1 MPLGEGKSRN
11 ANRLVIGVGS
21 LMLVESVGVLSHVFS
36 TRSRDAVVQADV
48 VDLATPITGEL
59 TQLNVDVGSQ
69 VQPNQPLAIIG
80 NVRASDGDLQR
91 LRTALSTAQTSL
103 EATERQLTLLRDD
116 EETFRRDAAEQ
127 RRLTTEREGNQL
139 DQLKA
144 DLAREQQ
151 ELGFSQRDLK
161 RQDQLY
167 RAGAV
172 AERVVDRARTA
183 VQTNQQQLAAIQ
195 ARIRAENNQLD
206 AAQRDL
212 NLDRTR
218 GNIDPTPR
226 LQETQQ
232 KRKQLESERI
242 TQIKRVEGLKAELQS
257 AETLL
262 SRQREAVIKAPRSGV
277 VWRLLARLGDD
288 LQAQQK
294 VIRMI
299 DCDRRWLLA
308 TVNEATLK
316 QLKIG
321 SEAKIDLIGE
331 ELNLKGRV
339 ELIRSGVDRLSG
351 GVNDNPIPVPVNQKS
366 LSQVRVGI
374 LNDLPAPAQK
384 LCFVGYGA
392 RVTFL

>member
-21 LMLVESVGVLSHVFS
+21 LMLVASVGVLSHVFS

-195 ARIRAENNQLD
+195 ARIRAEINQLD

>member
-1 MPLGEGKSRN
+1 MPLGEGSSRH

-21 LMLVESVGVLSHVFS
+21 LMLVASVGVLSHVFS
-36 TRSRDAVVQADV
+36 TRSRDAVVEADV

-167 RAGAV
+167 RVGAV

-195 ARIRAENNQLD
+195 ARIRAEINQLD

>member
-1 MPLGEGKSRN
+1 MPLGEGTSRH

-21 LMLVESVGVLSHVFS
+21 LMLVASVGVLSHVFS

-48 VDLATPITGEL
+48 VDLSTPITGEL

-69 VQPNQPLAIIG
+69 IRPNQPLATIDNI
-80 NVRASDGDLQR
+80 RASDGDLQR

-116 EETFRRDAAEQ
+116 EETYSRDAAEQ
-127 RRLTTEREGNQL
+127 RRLTTERERNQL

-151 ELGFSQRDLK
+151 ELGYSQRDLK
-161 RQDQLY
+161 RQEQLY
-167 RAGAV
+167 QVGAV
-172 AERVVDRARTA
+172 AERVVDRARTV
-183 VQTNQQQLAAIQ
+183 VQTNRQQLAAIQ

-232 KRKQLESERI
+232 KRKQMESERI

-262 SRQREAVIKAPRSGV
+262 SRQREAVIKAPRPGV

-299 DCDRRWLLA
+299 DCDRRWLVA
-308 TVNEATLK
+308 TVTEGTLK

-331 ELNLKGRV
+331 DLNLKGRV

-366 LSQVRVGI
+366 LSQVRVRI
-374 LNDLPAPAQK
+374 LNDVPAPAQK

>member
-21 LMLVESVGVLSHVFS
+21 LMLVASVGVLSHVFS

-195 ARIRAENNQLD
+195 ARIRAEINQLD

-262 SRQREAVIKAPRSGV
+262 SRQREAVIKAPRPGV

>member
-1 MPLGEGKSRN
+1 MPLGEGISRH

-21 LMLVESVGVLSHVFS
+21 LMLVASVGVLSHVFS
-36 TRSRDAVVQADV
+36 TRSRDAVVEADV
-48 VDLATPITGEL
+48 VDLATPITGEV

-69 VQPNQPLAIIG
+69 VQPNQPLATID

-116 EETFRRDAAEQ
+116 EGTFSRDAAEQ
-127 RRLTTEREGNQL
+127 RRLTTERERNQL

-151 ELGFSQRDLK
+151 ELGFSQRDAK
-161 RQDQLY
+161 RQEQLY
-167 RAGAV
+167 RVGAV

-206 AAQRDL
+206 ATQRDL

-262 SRQREAVIKAPRSGV
+262 SRQRQAVIKAPRPGV

-308 TVNEATLK
+308 TVTEGTLK

-331 ELNLKGRV
+331 DLNLKGRV

-366 LSQVRVGI
+366 LSQVRVRI
-374 LNDLPAPAQK
+374 LNDVPAPAQK

>member
-1 MPLGEGKSRN
+1 MPLGEGSSRH
-11 ANRLVIGVGS
+11 ANRLVIGVSS
-21 LMLVESVGVLSHVFS
+21 LMLVASVGVLSHVFS
-36 TRSRDAVVQADV
+36 TRSRDAVVEADV
-48 VDLATPITGEL
+48 VDLATPITGEV

-69 VQPNQPLAIIG
+69 VQPNQPLATID

-103 EATERQLTLLRDD
+103 DATERQLTLLRDD
-116 EETFRRDAAEQ
+116 EGTFSRDAAEQ
-127 RRLTTEREGNQL
+127 RRLTTERERNQL

-161 RQDQLY
+161 RQEQLY
-167 RAGAV
+167 RVGAV

-242 TQIKRVEGLKAELQS
+242 TQIKRVEGLKAELKS

-262 SRQREAVIKAPRSGV
+262 SRQRQAVIKAPRPGV

-308 TVNEATLK
+308 TVTEGTLK

-331 ELNLKGRV
+331 DLNLKGRV

-366 LSQVRVGI
+366 LSQVRVRI
-374 LNDLPAPAQK
+374 LNDVPAPAQK

>member
-1 MPLGEGKSRN
+1 
-11 ANRLVIGVGS
+11 
-21 LMLVESVGVLSHVFS
+21 MLVASVGVLSHVFS

>member
-1 MPLGEGKSRN
+1 MPLGEGSSRH

-21 LMLVESVGVLSHVFS
+21 LMLVASVGVLSHVFS
-36 TRSRDAVVQADV
+36 TRSRDAVVEADV

-103 EATERQLTLLRDD
+103 EATERQLSLLRDD

-167 RAGAV
+167 KVGAV

-232 KRKQLESERI
+232 KLKQLESERI

-262 SRQREAVIKAPRSGV
+262 SRQREAVIKAPRPGV